1 MQSTHKKIILIVFFS
16 AVFVVGAIL
25 LFNIRE
31 SKKNSA
37 EKVNPQNSKTNAIEK
52 TPSNTLKEYSDE
64 SGFTFEFPDNIKIER
79 KENDSLYADL
89 ILSASDVNGS
99 ITFTVSDSKYDQLE
113 SWKDN
118 NSEELTGLLINQT
131 KLGNL
136 TGISF
141 NNKDKITLVAIDQG
155 IEFKIVADYKDQK
168 KYWENVYDSI
178 RDSFSFITP
187 SVSQSTNTEPET
199 SSGEVI
205 FEGEEIVE

>member
-1 MQSTHKKIILIVFFS
+1 MNKKIILIIFFS
-16 AVFVVGAIL
+16 AVLVIGAIL

-37 EKVNPQNSKTNAIEK
+37 KKVNPQNFKTNIVEK
-52 TPSNTLKEYSDE
+52 IPSNTLKEYSDE
-64 SGFTFEFPDNIKIER
+64 SGFAFDIPDNIKIER
-79 KENDSLYADL
+79 KENESVYADL
-89 ILSASDVNGS
+89 ILSASDVNGN

-118 NSEELTGLLINQT
+118 NQGKLTGLLINQT

-155 IEFKIVADYKDQK
+155 IEFKMIVDYKDQK
-168 KYWENVYDSI
+168 KYWESVYNSI
-178 RDSFSFITP
+178 IGSFSFITP
-187 SVSQSTNTEPET
+187 SASQSTNTEPET